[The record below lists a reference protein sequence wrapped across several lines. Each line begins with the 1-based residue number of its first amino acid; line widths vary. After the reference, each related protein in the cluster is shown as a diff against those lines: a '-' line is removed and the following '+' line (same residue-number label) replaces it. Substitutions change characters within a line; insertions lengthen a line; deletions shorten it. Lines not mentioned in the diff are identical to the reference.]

1 MYRDVIGVGSGAAD
15 IRSTDAEAD
24 DLDPLGEQY
33 VRIVREDTTAETEL
47 VVAGFWI
54 NRFNHDTAVAR
65 ETKRL
70 TFSGAGH
77 LAYLARAR
85 MWSHTY
91 MGAAGAGAG
100 ITTGAQDPF
109 DDIWRLWN
117 QGDWAGGDYL
127 GAVFHRVIMEAL
139 SYQSGAYTHRHK
151 DGEFYTD
158 THADD
163 RTGGS
168 AISLIT
174 LGFDKDDDSDGNP
187 WSVPS
192 GEFQASVG
200 ENVLSVTQRL
210 MQAGLYV
217 ELDPDT
223 FELRAWENDEHRR
236 DRTGGAWGANVVR
249 FQAPTDGTVDTGN
262 MLNDSEREIN
272 SHLKRTIMLAG
283 GQDSYAKATASGDI
297 RWEGFEPSTAAEGA
311 ALTQLA
317 STQITARS
325 EAADAGSVRMKLGT
339 TPLSGRYRPWEE
351 VRLDDL
357 VTVHTGTGEWDY
369 DEATYPVAGLKIE
382 LQKSGAWW
390 AWAEL
395 GASFSPGADRRFQVH
410 PPTAHTHPPNPQLCT
425 PGLPSDEV
433 ISGRL
438 YYTNGDD
445 AVSGLTDTDYD
456 TAWTVA
462 DTSGPRRLRA
472 TPQDTL
478 GNAGSTIN
486 WSAINAAASKVVT
499 MLFTCRLDEVAAL
512 LATVQA
518 GGEFRTVI
526 RAGNRHGVGVSE
538 STQANYPDQCAR
550 IYRPG
555 TGFIGTLFDVGDVT
569 GTVRFDITGVVPSMP
584 ITVPVAAVPSAV
596 ASDYLLLELG
606 GDHVGPTSGATGF
619 GYRPGDSSDDDL
631 PFIYDS
637 IADQN
642 SWVEFSTAGGGG
654 DLGDGHVNLVGTSVR
669 AKRCDD
675 TEHWHDEREPTVFD
689 DASLGMRIG
698 TLWLDDTTGRVWWL
712 TDNTTGAAVW
722 VLISDPTPS
731 GGGGGGTT
739 LTVEEED
746 GDPTV
751 IAEVIRFPNG
761 SVTDNGDGSASIAFE
776 ETPHSHD
783 PPTAGTH
790 KILVQ
795 RTSSFTTAPS
805 NDSMP
810 DYDTVIE
817 DTMTD
822 SWWDVGEADRLIVTA
837 DYDGLDVIFTAKGAW
852 ADTGSSEYVECK
864 MYLFPAAYGEPRP
877 MTGTTDE
884 EDHLLV
890 VEQQPATDNVNH
902 FIQAIS
908 DPVTV
913 HTGDKILVAWR
924 NENAQSLIP
933 YNGRVAITLGAY
945 ILGGSGGGS
954 VTEEDVRD
962 AGRWEVVVSGTAP
975 PVAVSTPADDDW
987 VYAWVPGP

>member
-1 MYRDVIGVGSGAAD
+1 MAIRYHYDLYPRTDPRDGTRIRRFTKLQRAMYRDVIGVGSGAAD

-410 PPTAHTHPPNPQLCT
+410 PPTAHTHPPNPELCRIGN
-425 PGLPSDEV
+425 PGTS
-433 ISGRL
+433 SSTRL
-438 YYTNGDD
+438 YF
-445 AVSGLTDTDYD
+445 SE
-456 TAWTVA
+456 
-462 DTSGPRRLRA
+462 
-472 TPQDTL
+472 
-478 GNAGSTIN
+478 
-486 WSAINAAASKVVT
+486 AA
-499 MLFTCRLDEVAAL
+499 
-512 LATVQA
+512 
-518 GGEFRTVI
+518 
-526 RAGNRHGVGVSE
+526 
-538 STQANYPDQCAR
+538 
-550 IYRPG
+550 
-555 TGFIGTLFDVGDVT
+555 GDVT
-569 GTVRFDITGVVPSMP
+569 P
-584 ITVPVAAVPSAV
+584 ITVDAGWEASTGTGSVDSLTTSPDNTFTASASATTSGGGDVAGRDVHIRSFLYGPLSSAEAAVIAAGGSGWRTQVRGRMRYGVGIDEGDQAGVIQQCVRVTAGATSTIRGTALALHSVTEDGSNNLPAQATKYNREATGTLSAV
-596 ASDYLLLELG
+596 GACVAGDYLLVEMGIRNYTISSETSGGAIAFTGMDSLG
-606 GDHVGPTSGATGF
+606 DLPEGNDNSGSSLNSWIEWSVTGSGAT
-619 GYRPGDSSDDDL
+619 PGEL
-631 PFIYDS
+631 PFDTVRQGEE
-637 IADQN
+637 A
-642 SWVEFSTAGGGG
+642 T
-654 DLGDGHVNLVGTSVR
+654 GTSVR
-669 AKRCDD
+669 ASRCDHQHAHGFLAPDGSDYHGLSQLSNYVFHSGIDPTASDDGDDGFVAGTHWIND
-675 TEHWHDEREPTVFD
+675 TDGTVFILID
-689 DASLGMRIG
+689 PES
-698 TLWLDDTTGRVWWL
+698 
-712 TDNTTGAAVW
+712 GAAVW
-722 VLISDPTPS
+722 VPLGAATIVLSDDTPLVESGSGDEGTSDEASRSDHVHPAGSAAGLDPPWVLMPYTGATIINSSNSVGANNRALIFPADLYAAATITGVRFRVNASAGNISVGLYDASLNRLATSGSVACPASGQANVAFSSSYAAIPGRYYIGLSASSTGATFYIVQQTTTGGVIAPKFMDTAHPLPDPFVSAGTTSIVPAVFGVIS
-731 GGGGGGTT
+731 GGW
-739 LTVEEED
+739 
-746 GDPTV
+746 
-751 IAEVIRFPNG
+751 
-761 SVTDNGDGSASIAFE
+761 
-776 ETPHSHD
+776 
-783 PPTAGTH
+783 
-790 KILVQ
+790 
-795 RTSSFTTAPS
+795 AP
-805 NDSMP
+805 
-810 DYDTVIE
+810 
-817 DTMTD
+817 
-822 SWWDVGEADRLIVTA
+822 
-837 DYDGLDVIFTAKGAW
+837 
-852 ADTGSSEYVECK
+852 
-864 MYLFPAAYGEPRP
+864 
-877 MTGTTDE
+877 
-884 EDHLLV
+884 
-890 VEQQPATDNVNH
+890 
-902 FIQAIS
+902 
-908 DPVTV
+908 
-913 HTGDKILVAWR
+913 
-924 NENAQSLIP
+924 
-933 YNGRVAITLGAY
+933 
-945 ILGGSGGGS
+945 
-954 VTEEDVRD
+954 
-962 AGRWEVVVSGTAP
+962 
-975 PVAVSTPADDDW
+975 
-987 VYAWVPGP
+987 